1 MAMDEQSWRD
11 VLGLSS
17 TAGAAPGT
25 EDPDGSGETAQETAA
40 PAETE
45 ERNENTGGDTSSTAS
60 GPPSPQEEGMDEGSG
75 AEEDPD
81 NGDEPVKPRQS
92 RAENARQ
99 ARMRR
104 EREQQ
109 QAVEAAVAA
118 ERERLNGL
126 IAQARLPDPTRRGEY
141 ITTADELDAVGRA
154 RAMRNAAK
162 AMEDGGDLTP
172 EQLTEL
178 MASTEAGRAMLDLV
192 GQAEA
197 AKAEAEA
204 AQALT
209 IRQQGV
215 NQISKIDPTVKSFED
230 LSQAPEYDTFR
241 AYVLENGLSWA
252 DAWRLAAAD
261 RLSRQAA
268 QASRQ
273 RALNDISGKAH
284 LSADAPKGGNG
295 IDIPPSVEAAYR
307 MMDPGISHD
316 QALKKYAAYL
326 KRTAS
331 TG

>member
-1 MAMDEQSWRD
+1 MRHTANRFLCTLIAMLALVFLLPAMALAEDAETQ
-11 VLGLSS
+11 VY
-17 TAGAAPGT
+17 TA
-25 EDPDGSGETAQETAA
+25 PDGL
-40 PAETE
+40 
-45 ERNENTGGDTSSTAS
+45 
-60 GPPSPQEEGMDEGSG
+60 
-75 AEEDPD
+75 
-81 NGDEPVKPRQS
+81 
-92 RAENARQ
+92 
-99 ARMRR
+99 
-104 EREQQ
+104 
-109 QAVEAAVAA
+109 EAGKYFF
-118 ERERLNGL
+118 N
-126 IAQARLPDPTRRGEY
+126 
-141 ITTADELDAVGRA
+141 
-154 RAMRNAAK
+154 
-162 AMEDGGDLTP
+162 MEDGGDLTP

>member
-1 MAMDEQSWRD
+1 MAMDERSWRD

-25 EDPDGSGETAQETAA
+25 QDPNGSGETAQETAA

-45 ERNENTGGDTSSTAS
+45 ERNENAGGEIPTSDGQS
-60 GPPSPQEEGMDEGSG
+60 PPAPPEGG
-75 AEEDPD
+75 AEEEEGDPD

-178 MASTEAGRAMLDLV
+178 MASTEAGRARLDLV